1 MNKKVKTP
9 WYKYYDG
16 VSEHLSYP
24 DFSAYKLIE
33 YTSSKHL
40 NNISYNYYGTK
51 KTYYEF
57 LKQIDEAARAFKALG
72 VKHKDIV
79 AICMPNTPEA
89 IIAFYAINKIGAISN
104 MIHPLSGENEIKHF
118 LTVSK
123 SNYVVTIDFAF
134 NKINAI
140 MEDTKV
146 KKVITVSVGDSMPM
160 YMEAIYQATKG
171 RKVKMDKSDKRIT
184 WKDFIKQGYTY
195 TKEIDDDFKSKE
207 VATILYSGGT
217 TGTPKGV
224 MLTNMNLNA
233 LAMQSFE
240 ACACLREKDKVLA
253 IMPVFHGFGLGIC
266 IHTVQYFG
274 GTSILLPQFSA
285 KTFDKLLKKYKPNII
300 AGVPTLYEALLKN
313 KNLDGYDLSFL
324 KCVISGGDSLSVELK
339 KKIDKFLHEHNAN
352 IQVREGYGLT
362 ECVTGSCLTP
372 MEYYREGSI
381 GIPYPDTYYKIVQN
395 GTETELP
402 YGEEGEIVISGPTVM
417 QGYLRDKKE
426 TKQTLRKHKDG
437 LVWLHTGDLG
447 IMDKDGFVYY
457 KNRLKRLI
465 VSSGYCLYP
474 QYIENIIDAH
484 PAVMMSCVIGIPHP
498 YKVEVAKAFIV
509 LKDKTVDHD
518 AVIESIREHC
528 EKNLSKYSW
537 PYEYEIRDELPKTLV
552 GKVAYNV
559 LVHEEE
565 MKNKNR
571 KFEKTDELLEQVE
584 DETSSEELLDN
595 MKDETKSK

>member
-1 MNKKVKTP
+1 MVKKIKTP
-9 WYKYYDG
+9 WYKYYGD
-16 VSEHLSYP
+16 VNPHLSYP
-24 DFSAYKLIE
+24 DFSVYKLIE
-33 YTSSKHL
+33 YTASKHL

-79 AICMPNTPEA
+79 AICMPNVPEA

-118 LTVSK
+118 LNISK
-123 SNYVVTIDFAF
+123 SNYIVTIDFAF
-134 NKINAI
+134 NKVNSII
-140 MEDTKV
+140 EDTKI
-146 KKVITVSVGDSMPM
+146 KKAITVSVGDSMPIHM
-160 YMEAIYQATKG
+160 QAIYQATKG
-171 RKVKMDKSDKRIT
+171 RKVRMTKSDMRIT
-184 WKDFIKQGYTY
+184 WRDFIKLGYSY

-207 VATILYSGGT
+207 VAAILYSGGT

-224 MLTNMNLNA
+224 KLSNMNLNA

-240 ACACLREKDKVLA
+240 HVACLHEKDKVLA
-253 IMPVFHGFGLGIC
+253 IMPIFHGFGLGVC

-285 KTFDKLLKKYKPNII
+285 QTFDKLLKKYQPNVMV
-300 AGVPTLYEALLKN
+300 GVPTLFESLLKN
-313 KNLDGYDLSFL
+313 KNLNGSDLSFL
-324 KCVISGGDSLSVELK
+324 TCVISGGDSLSVELK
-339 KKIDKFLHEHNAN
+339 KKVDKFLKDHGSKT
-352 IQVREGYGLT
+352 QVREGYGLT
-362 ECVTGSCLTP
+362 ECGSASCFTP
-372 MEYYREGSI
+372 VNNYREGSI
-381 GIPYPDTYYKIVQN
+381 GIPYPDMYFKIVQE
-395 GTETELP
+395 GTEKEVP

-437 LVWLHTGDLG
+437 HIWLHTGDLG
-447 IMDKDGFVYY
+447 IMDNDGFVYF

-474 QYIENIIDAH
+474 QYIENIIDSH
-484 PAVMMSCVIGIPHP
+484 PDVMMSCVIGIPHP
-498 YKVEVAKAFIV
+498 YKVQVAKAFIV
-509 LKDKTVDHD
+509 LKDKTTDND
-518 AVIESIREHC
+518 AVIESIRKHC
-528 EKNLSKYSW
+528 EKNLSRYSW

-552 GKVAYNV
+552 GKVAFNV

-571 KFEKTDELLEQVE
+571 KFSKSDELLEQVD
-584 DETSSEELLDN
+584 DESSSEELLDN
-595 MKDETKSK
+595 LKDSEK